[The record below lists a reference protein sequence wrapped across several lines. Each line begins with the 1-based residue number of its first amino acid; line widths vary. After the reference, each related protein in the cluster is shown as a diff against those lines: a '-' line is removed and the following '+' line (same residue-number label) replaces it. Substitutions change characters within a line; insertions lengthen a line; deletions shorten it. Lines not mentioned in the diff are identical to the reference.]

1 MKTIANYPI
10 VYKVVDRNNPMHI
23 VGEVIRT
30 GQNEAH
36 MKIYP
41 DVKDGPFA
49 FISCRERGQYTID
62 EKATEMIL
70 RERVIDPHYQ
80 GIGWYLREKGLE
92 YWDLWTLIEMDKGIC
107 SRDRFMIVKEERKV
121 SKQFE
126 NSYLYNKYMEL
137 QSHQRVVL
145 SHVAALEALGIFS
158 GYSNE
163 YTVEYY
169 ALSSAEV
176 NNTQFHPVG
185 RLGFNAIG
193 SVYTKGVYCTDINRT
208 INDVLVDSDRIDDT
222 PILEA
227 LNTYYYEN
235 GESFDNLL
243 LTEEARQSLEKYKE
257 DAIYYYDKAED
268 D

>member
-1 MKTIANYPI
+1 MNLQETLRQNRINRHLTQGSVARRLNVRQQMVSKIEKNPGVSLI
-10 VYKVVDRNNPMHI
+10 SVVRYAECIGD
-23 VGEVIRT
+23 EVIVV
-30 GQNEAH
+30 
-36 MKIYP
+36 P
-41 DVKDGPFA
+41 
-49 FISCRERGQYTID
+49 
-62 EKATEMIL
+62 
-70 RERVIDPHYQ
+70 
-80 GIGWYLREKGLE
+80 
-92 YWDLWTLIEMDKGIC
+92 
-107 SRDRFMIVKEERKV
+107 KV

-137 QSHQRVVL
+137 QSHGRVIL
-145 SHVAALEALGIFS
+145 SHVAALEALGLFS

-169 ALSSAEV
+169 ALSSVEV

-208 INDVLVDSDRIDDT
+208 INDVLVNSDRIDDT
-222 PILEA
+222 PILES

-257 DAIYYYDKAED
+257 DAIYYYDKATD